1 MNDRFE
7 TGAGPGAGGGPEGS
21 VTGQPPS
28 DRPVVLKMVILA
40 AAAAA
45 VLVSGMAFAA
55 GHGLL
60 PARIVLGLD
69 GGLLAPQ
76 TTNPAT
82 TAAGS
87 EPIYRSVC
95 DFVATPSG
103 AQCVFSVSDQ
113 RGNLVEQGLAI
124 SVPRAWLAR
133 IPRGTALDDMQVI
146 ADLVKSPYYIPDGTG
161 LQSMNISVDP
171 TYAALLASV
180 GVTPQALLQ
189 WIYHNVPADRRPP
202 WARG

>member
-1 MNDRFE
+1 MSDRW
-7 TGAGPGAGGGPEGS
+7 APGVPGRAGGDPQGTI
-21 VTGQPPS
+21 TGRPPN
-28 DRPVVLKMVILA
+28 DRPVVLRLVLLA

-45 VLVSGMAFAA
+45 LLISGLAYAA

-60 PARIVLGLD
+60 PAKVVLGLD
-69 GGLLAPQ
+69 GSLLAPQ

-82 TAAGS
+82 TAPGS

-103 AQCVFSVSDQ
+103 AQCVLTVSDQ

-133 IPRGTALDDMQVI
+133 IPHATAVDDMQVI
-146 ADLVKSPYYIPDGTG
+146 AALVHSPYYLPDGTG
-161 LQSMNISVDP
+161 LESMNISVDP
-171 TYAALLASV
+171 TYAALLGSV

-189 WIYHNVPADRRPP
+189 WIYHNVPPAHRPP
-202 WARG
+202 WVG